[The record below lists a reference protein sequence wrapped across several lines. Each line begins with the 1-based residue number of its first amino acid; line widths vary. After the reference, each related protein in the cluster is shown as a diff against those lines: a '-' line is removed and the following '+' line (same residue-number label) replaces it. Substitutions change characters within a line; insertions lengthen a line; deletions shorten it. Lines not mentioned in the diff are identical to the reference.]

1 MEDDKVK
8 NKAEGIKGIMDG
20 LEDSEK
26 EVEKSKGSKEDKSK
40 RVKEDKNKSSKEEK
54 KKRSFMLTNS
64 QIEKIY
70 LLKAKN
76 SNMTLS
82 EIVGQAIEEF
92 YESESEN

>member
-1 MEDDKVK
+1 MADDKVK

-20 LEDSEK
+20 LEDNEEDNK
-26 EVEKSKGSKEDKSK
+26 KNKGSKEEKSK
-40 RVKEDKNKSSKEEK
+40 RVKEEKSKSSKEEK

-82 EIVGQAIEEF
+82 EIVGQAVEEF
-92 YESESEN
+92 YKSKSEN